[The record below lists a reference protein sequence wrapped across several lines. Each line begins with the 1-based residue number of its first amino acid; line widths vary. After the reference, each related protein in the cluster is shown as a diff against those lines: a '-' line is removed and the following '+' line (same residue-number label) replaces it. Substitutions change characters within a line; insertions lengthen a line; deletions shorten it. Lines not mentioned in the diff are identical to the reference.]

1 MRLNRALMNR
11 ISTFVLASAVP
22 VGALAVT
29 APAQAADPFDHGV
42 LLPAR
47 VDATAAFGEGE

>member
-29 APAQAADPFDHGV
+29 SPAQAADPFDHGI